1 MISAIRDA
9 AADATCA
16 TASSAAASVWE
27 RGHATIPGKCL
38 RLGGIE
44 YYIYIYINRDLMRY
58 II

>member
-1 MISAIRDA
+1 VISAIRDA

-16 TASSAAASVWE
+16 AASSAAASAWE

-44 YYIYIYINRDLMRY
+44 YYIYILIG
-58 II
+58 I

>member
-44 YYIYIYINRDLMRY
+44 YYIYINRDLMRY